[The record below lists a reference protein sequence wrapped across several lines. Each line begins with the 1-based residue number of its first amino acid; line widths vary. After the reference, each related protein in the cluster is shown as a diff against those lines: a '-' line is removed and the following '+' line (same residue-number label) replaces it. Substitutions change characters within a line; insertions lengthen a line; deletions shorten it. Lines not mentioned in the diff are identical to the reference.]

1 MQTNSLYSLKKN
13 DNPLLKLLAE
23 KKDKEKNKNM
33 LDLQRKIIAYNLK
46 KKSDMINLKKDK
58 EDNEDDIIIKK
69 VSNTKLNLSLGYNN
83 FYLVHTQLKIAFIA

>member
-1 MQTNSLYSLKKN
+1 MYSLKKN

-46 KKSDMINLKKDK
+46 KK
-58 EDNEDDIIIKK
+58 
-69 VSNTKLNLSLGYNN
+69 
-83 FYLVHTQLKIAFIA
+83 